1 VIARALPWLLG
12 ILLAIGLGG
21 FGPWLDGIDD
31 HHAEWA
37 QSRDLQVA
45 LQQAAREQR
54 FARAAQDMCG
64 PQAAW
69 QQLPDGSV
77 QCRTKYGKP
86 TITVQVS
93 P

>member
-1 VIARALPWLLG
+1 MNARALPWLAGL
-12 ILLAIGLGG
+12 LLAAILAGC
-21 FGPWLDGIDD
+21 GPWLDGIDD
-31 HHAEWA
+31 HHAEWD

-45 LQQAAREQR
+45 LQQAAEQKR
-54 FARAAQDMCG
+54 FARAAQDLCG

-77 QCRTKYGKP
+77 QCKTKYGRP
-86 TITVQVS
+86 TVTVRVS